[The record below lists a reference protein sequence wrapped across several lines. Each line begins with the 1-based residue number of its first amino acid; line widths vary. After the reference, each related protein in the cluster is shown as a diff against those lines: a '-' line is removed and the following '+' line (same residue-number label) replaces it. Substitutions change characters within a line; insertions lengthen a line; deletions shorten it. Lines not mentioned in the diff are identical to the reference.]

1 MKKKLFFQSAVTA
14 TILSYLLFFIGGLVR
29 VSGAGMGCDDW
40 PQCFPDRWFP
50 PLSSDQIPIGV
61 DHFNLTLAWIEYVNR
76 LFGVIVGISI
86 IVLTVLAIHYYK
98 TNYNNFR
105 SHPSLLFS
113 SVLSLI
119 VVIITGLLGAE
130 LVWSVLDPFIKTLH
144 MLSALALVSILSY
157 ICIKSYKMINATL
170 FKGLKKNPILSKSL
184 IFLWVLI
191 VIEILLGTGIRTN
204 LEFILS
210 ENPSLPKEEQ
220 LNALS
225 SYKYLHSLLGFGLL
239 FFSIYINYHLRDHSL
254 LLAKQLGYFILAMVA
269 LQIFLG
275 ELMVFFDLP
284 QLTRLFHT
292 WGSSWLVG
300 VIIILYNCMKNE

>member
-14 TILSYLLFFIGGLVR
+14 TILSYLLIFIGGLVR
-29 VSGAGMGCDDW
+29 VSGAGMGCPNW
-40 PQCFPDRWFP
+40 PKCGEGWMP
-50 PLSSDQIPIGV
+50 PTNIDINQI
-61 DHFNLTLAWIEYVNR
+61 NTTLAWIEFTNR
-76 LFGVIVGISI
+76 MFGVILGISI
-86 IVLTVLAIHYYK
+86 IILNVLAVFY
-98 TNYNNFR
+98 FR
-105 SHPSLLFS
+105 KNSNLLFPS
-113 SVLSLI
+113 ILSLI
-119 VVIITGLLGAE
+119 FVIVNGVLGGA
-130 LVWSVLDPFIKTLH
+130 LVWFELNPYIKTVH
-144 MLSALALVSILSY
+144 MLFALILVSILSY

-170 FKGLKKNPILSKSL
+170 FKGLKKNLILSKSL
-184 IFLWVLI
+184 IFLWILI

-204 LEFILS
+204 LELVSI
-210 ENPSLPKEEQ
+210 ENPLLSKGEQ

-239 FFSIYINYHLRDHSL
+239 FFSIYINYHLRNNSL